1 MRAVWVA
8 FAADGRIP
16 GWPPYE
22 QDLPALVDFATE
34 VSMAGAEWPIVLW
47 AGLA

>member
-22 QDLPALVDFATE
+22 QDLPALVDFAPE
-34 VSMAGAEWPIVLW
+34 VSMAACRLRLITGRR
-47 AGLA
+47 